1 MSQSTKQAIVE
12 TTLALAKKR
21 PIGKIT
27 VRDIV
32 EACGITRNTFYY
44 HFHDIYEVLECAI
57 EVELDTLR
65 CVSEEDPEKALFAL
79 IDFCVSYKK
88 VWINL
93 YKSVGRDQLSL
104 YISKL
109 LREALIERLRR
120 EAEAMEVNE
129 SDFRLLCVFYGEA
142 LLGVFFR
149 WLKDGRG
156 NESHEE
162 LAAIISRMHV
172 VFDGHVHRSLQNC
185 IDNPVEK
192 IEHQMVA
199 DRESAERRNEYERA
213 F

>member
-32 EACGITRNTFYY
+32 EGCGITRNTFYY

-129 SDFRLLCVFYGEA
+129 SDFRLLCVFYEEA

-149 WLKDGRG
+149 WLKEDTRD
-156 NESHEE
+156 NSPEE
-162 LAAIISRMHV
+162 LTEIIRRMHTL
-172 VFDGHVHRSLQNC
+172 FEGHVHLSLQNC
-185 IDNPVEK
+185 SRKNAEK
-192 IEHQMVA
+192 V
-199 DRESAERRNEYERA
+199 
-213 F
+213 